1 MTERASFS
9 VFFCGL
15 VFALLLHDGCAGS
28 PTNSVVL
35 APNTS
40 QTIGQ
45 GRTLSI
51 TATVLNDTSNAGVNW
66 SLSPPTGSGTLG
78 PTSKMTATY
87 NAPPTV
93 RMATTVIV
101 KATSVKTPGQSA
113 TLSIT
118 VEPPPTITTTSLPS
132 GATNKPYSGTVS
144 ASGGVPPFTWSV
156 ASGAL
161 PGGLS
166 LAPSTTNSVLISG
179 THTSLGSFTF
189 TIKATDSTGAI
200 ATSPPL
206 TIKIESFIGNYA
218 FEFSG
223 FSSSGAVVVAGSF
236 QVDGAGKI
244 TNGVEDFNSIQGP
257 QQNHTFT
264 GTYTLGSDNRGTL
277 VFSSLT
283 GSPTYAFAVDPQGA
297 HGRLVEFDSSG
308 IRGSGEI
315 EQQNITT
322 CVSNTIQGEYA
333 MGISG
338 YSGGF
343 PGFSPGPVVL
353 AARFTATPP
362 VNSGV
367 PGSLGNGEADLNTPG
382 LVSIIPSS
390 VSGTYQTTAQ
400 PSRCT
405 ATVTPANLT
414 NLTFSVYPI
423 SATGGTLT
431 EAFLVE
437 TDRVTLTSGTPYLTA
452 GKLFRQVGFPFSG
465 LLSAFSSTTVAG
477 LSGAFLN
484 ATTNTYSPDVAI
496 VQMTATGSTSFS
508 MSVAENQAGTVTS
521 GSAFPGNFVN
531 ADQFGRVATDLKLP
545 FAPVF
550 YLIDQNKAFCVGE
563 INNNPFFGIF
573 EPQSAGPF
581 SASTIK
587 GTFVEG
593 TSEPT
598 TNTVEDFSGQISL
611 DGVSSVTG
619 TQDVSP
625 VGGTNVSGQTV
636 KGTYQNIVPASGFGT
651 LTLTAPASFA
661 GELLIVS
668 PTKFV
673 LISTTAGDRN
683 PVLVILGH

>member
-1 MTERASFS
+1 MTERAAFP
-9 VFFCGL
+9 VFFFGL
-15 VFALLLHDGCAGS
+15 VFALLLHDGCAGT
-28 PTNSVVL
+28 PTILNSVVL
-35 APNTS
+35 EPSTS

-45 GRTLSI
+45 GRKLNI
-51 TATVLNDTSNAGVNW
+51 TATVSNDTSNAGVNW
-66 SLSPPTGSGTLG
+66 TLSPRTGAGTLG
-78 PTSKMTATY
+78 PTSKTMATY
-87 NAPPTV
+87 NAPLTV
-93 RMATTVIV
+93 RVATTVTV
-101 KATSVKTPGQSA
+101 TATSVASPSQSA

-132 GATNKPYSGTVS
+132 GSTNRAYSGTVS

-166 LAPSTTNSVLISG
+166 LAASTTNSVLISG
-179 THTSLGSFTF
+179 TPTSQGSFTF
-189 TIKATDSTGAI
+189 TIKVTDSTGVS
-200 ATSPPL
+200 ATSQPL
-206 TIKIESFIGNYA
+206 TIAIVSFKGNYA

-223 FSSSGAVVVAGSF
+223 FGSNGAVVAAGSF

-257 QQNHTFT
+257 PEHLTFT

-283 GSPTYAFAVDPQGA
+283 GSPTYRFAIDPQGA

-322 CVSNTIQGEYA
+322 CDPNTIQGEYA

-343 PGFSPGPVVL
+343 TGFLPGPVVL
-353 AARFTATPP
+353 AARFTATPS

-367 PGSLGNGEADLNTPG
+367 PGSLGNGEADLNAPG
-382 LVSIIPSS
+382 LVSITPSS
-390 VSGTYQTTAQ
+390 VSGTYQSTLQ
-400 PSRCT
+400 LSRCT
-405 ATVTPANLT
+405 ATVMPANLT
-414 NLTFSVYPI
+414 SLTFSVYPI

-431 EAFLVE
+431 EAFLVD
-437 TDRVTLTSGTPYLTA
+437 TDPVASATPYLTA
-452 GKLFRQVGFPFSG
+452 GKLFQQVGFPFSG
-465 LLSAFSSTTVAG
+465 PSSSFTSTSVG
-477 LSGAFLN
+477 SLSGEFLN
-484 ATTNTYSPDVAI
+484 TATNAYLPDVAI
-496 VQMTATGSTSFS
+496 VQMTATGTSFS
-508 MSVAENQAGTVTS
+508 MSVAENQTGTVTS
-521 GSAFPGNFVN
+521 GSPVPGNFAN
-531 ADQFGRVATDLKLP
+531 ADTLGRVATDLKLP

-550 YLIDQNKAFCVGE
+550 YIINQNQAFCVGE

-598 TNTVEDFSGQISL
+598 TNAVQDFSGVLTL
-611 DGVSSVTG
+611 DGVSSLTG

-625 VGGTNVSGQTV
+625 LGSANVSGQTV
-636 KGTYQNIVPASGFGT
+636 TGTYMNIVRASGLGT
-651 LTLTAPASFA
+651 LTLTSPALFT
-661 GELLIVS
+661 GEFFVVS

>member
-1 MTERASFS
+1 MTERAGFP
-9 VFFCGL
+9 VFFFGL
-15 VFALLLHDGCAGS
+15 VFALLLHDGCGGS
-28 PTNSVVL
+28 PANSVVL

-78 PTSKMTATY
+78 PTTKMMATY

-93 RMATTVIV
+93 RVATTVTV
-101 KATSVKTPGQSA
+101 TATSVKTPGQSA

-166 LAPSTTNSVLISG
+166 LASSTTNSVLISG
-179 THTSLGSFTF
+179 THTSRGSFTF
-189 TIKATDSTGAI
+189 TIKATDSTGAS
-200 ATSPPL
+200 ATSQSL
-206 TIKIESFIGNYA
+206 TLKIESFIGNYA

-244 TNGVEDFNSIQGP
+244 TNGVEDFNSIQALP
-257 QQNHTFT
+257 QNHTFT

-283 GSPTYAFAVDPQGA
+283 GSPTYAFSIDPQGA

-338 YSGGF
+338 YSGSFHGF
-343 PGFSPGPVVL
+343 LPGPVVL
-353 AARFTATPP
+353 AARFTAIPP

-390 VSGTYQTTAQ
+390 VSGNYQTTAQ
-400 PSRCT
+400 PAHCT
-405 ATVTPANLT
+405 ATVTPASLPSF
-414 NLTFSVYPI
+414 TFSVYPI

-437 TDRVTLTSGTPYLTA
+437 TDHVTLTSGTPYLTA

-465 LLSAFSSTTVAG
+465 SSNSFTSTSVAG
-477 LSGAFLN
+477 LSGEFLN
-484 ATTNTYSPDVAI
+484 TTTNAYLPDVAI
-496 VQMTATGSTSFS
+496 VQMTATGGSFS

-545 FAPVF
+545 IAPVF

-598 TNTVEDFSGQISL
+598 TNAVQDFSGQISL

-625 VGGTNVSGQTV
+625 PGSANVSGETV
-636 KGTYQNIVPASGFGT
+636 TGTYQNIVPASGFGT

-661 GELLIVS
+661 AELLIVS

-683 PVLVILGH
+683 PVLVTLGH